1 MSTIQEIFFLP
12 PLATARLGGSDNPL
26 DSFTWIE
33 DPTLHGAGKTVIA
46 PTTSLEVLQD
56 GSLGPFLPT
65 SIQFRDGNLLRP
77 TAPFFEL
84 WAKLDDGTEKPLTEK
99 LLRQCSG
106 SLDGVTFIVTAANRK
121 AARRTG
127 NSSCAFT
134 ARIEVIGN
142 DFGTHPLLASGIGDQ
157 PLVLPGQPIPLGT
170 FQVIRPVE
178 AAAMDVD
185 LNVLRVRLT
194 PAKGEVYGPPSA
206 TNAVEQDFPD
216 LSRRYELVPPANR
229 ILNPNSPW
237 LNYTGDD
244 TVYNNP
250 EPWDT
255 YDGADDD
262 SRNNQSYGVVDDTC
276 DVLIEAIVIAAGDR
290 LRATTR
296 AFCGPPDFSP
306 DRRPF
311 VSLADELIDRD
322 PPAQEPSELPLEA
335 LDRLADLFQRAYE
348 TASLANVD
356 AMRDRA
362 VVGGQDGGTPRDRP
376 RTDDAS
382 MTPRDQPYYRKD
394 QVEIGSPT
402 PEERLP
408 YAAAAQDR
416 HLAHAEAEDLASL
429 LREHPDLV
437 RRLIRPPYG
446 AFKKL
451 KTDPPANSRPDPK
464 QRDPRIV
471 RDGLHDMRMPPYMR
485 DSDATALS
493 LTRRQYNFLMKMVDQ
508 LAPKKKGKTEPLQT
522 RAHAH
527 MAQVVQRR
535 KGKP

>member
-1 MSTIQEIFFLP
+1 
-12 PLATARLGGSDNPL
+12 
-26 DSFTWIE
+26 
-33 DPTLHGAGKTVIA
+33 
-46 PTTSLEVLQD
+46 
-56 GSLGPFLPT
+56 
-65 SIQFRDGNLLRP
+65 
-77 TAPFFEL
+77 
-84 WAKLDDGTEKPLTEK
+84 
-99 LLRQCSG
+99 
-106 SLDGVTFIVTAANRK
+106 
-121 AARRTG
+121 
-127 NSSCAFT
+127 
-134 ARIEVIGN
+134 
-142 DFGTHPLLASGIGDQ
+142 
-157 PLVLPGQPIPLGT
+157 
-170 FQVIRPVE
+170 
-178 AAAMDVD
+178 
-185 LNVLRVRLT
+185 
-194 PAKGEVYGPPSA
+194 
-206 TNAVEQDFPD
+206 
-216 LSRRYELVPPANR
+216 
-229 ILNPNSPW
+229 
-237 LNYTGDD
+237 
-244 TVYNNP
+244 
-250 EPWDT
+250 
-255 YDGADDD
+255 
-262 SRNNQSYGVVDDTC
+262 
-276 DVLIEAIVIAAGDR
+276 
-290 LRATTR
+290 
-296 AFCGPPDFSP
+296 
-306 DRRPF
+306 